1 MKSTPANLCVIAH
14 FIGRGACVY
23 CRLLSVLLMQ
33 IIKFGGKLVV
43 NPRCSSIEH
52 HNFKRNKA
60 VFYVLLLN
68 RLHRGEQQNI
78 ADGGA
83 VGQEHDETVNAE
95 AEAARGGQ
103 AVFQSGNIVVINLG
117 FAVGL
122 DGLALSNL
130 ALKTCFLVSLCVV
143 QFQECI

>member
-60 VFYVLLLN
+60 IFTFYCSIGFIVGMSSTSSYKPLFLDTT
-68 RLHRGEQQNI
+68 LHRKG
-78 ADGGA
+78 
-83 VGQEHDETVNAE
+83 
-95 AEAARGGQ
+95 
-103 AVFQSGNIVVINLG
+103 
-117 FAVGL
+117 
-122 DGLALSNL
+122 
-130 ALKTCFLVSLCVV
+130 
-143 QFQECI
+143 

>member
-1 MKSTPANLCVIAH
+1 MGV
-14 FIGRGACVY
+14 
-23 CRLLSVLLMQ
+23 
-33 IIKFGGKLVV
+33 
-43 NPRCSSIEH
+43 
-52 HNFKRNKA
+52 
-60 VFYVLLLN
+60 
-68 RLHRGEQQNI
+68 HRREQQNTRME
-78 ADGGA
+78 GA

-130 ALKTCFLVSLCVV
+130 ALKTCLLVDGVIQLAECVAILGAV
-143 QFQECI
+143 NEYSNRSVNAGSSGLRLASGLISTG

>member
-1 MKSTPANLCVIAH
+1 MSETQ
-14 FIGRGACVY
+14 
-23 CRLLSVLLMQ
+23 RLPRSSVR
-33 IIKFGGKLVV
+33 F
-43 NPRCSSIEH
+43 R
-52 HNFKRNKA
+52 A
-60 VFYVLLLN
+60 
-68 RLHRGEQQNI
+68 HRGEQQNI

-130 ALKTCFLVSLCVV
+130 ALKTCFLVDGVIQLAECVAILGAV
-143 QFQECI
+143 NEILKPLSKRRVIGLALGQRADFDRTRYSDDMPFARTGLALKSCLYHK